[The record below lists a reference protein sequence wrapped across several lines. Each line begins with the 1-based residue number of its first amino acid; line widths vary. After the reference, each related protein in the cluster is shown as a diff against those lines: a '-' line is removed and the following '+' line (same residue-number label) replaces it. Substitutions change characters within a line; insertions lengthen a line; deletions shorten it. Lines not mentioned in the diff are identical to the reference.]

1 MRELF
6 AWSFSYASLSIG
18 QASISARTCKYA
30 HSFTQVTEIAFM
42 FPVTNKSVQIA
53 LKIIHHHFQ
62 SFITGHE
69 EAAVCESEKWTHTLA
84 NMMTNQAYATFF
96 PNKRGS

>member
-6 AWSFSYASLSIG
+6 AWSFSYVSLSIG
-18 QASISARTCKYA
+18 QANINAQGPASMLIVSRR
-30 HSFTQVTEIAFM
+30 FTEIAFM

-69 EAAVCESEKWTHTLA
+69 AAVCEREKWTLA
-84 NMMTNQAYATFF
+84 NMMTNQTHATFF
-96 PNKRGS
+96 PNKRGSS